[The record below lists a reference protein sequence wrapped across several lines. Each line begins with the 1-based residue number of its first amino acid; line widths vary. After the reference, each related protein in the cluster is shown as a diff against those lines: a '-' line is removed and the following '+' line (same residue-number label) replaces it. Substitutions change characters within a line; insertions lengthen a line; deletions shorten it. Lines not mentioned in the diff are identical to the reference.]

1 MRKSHSRSSAT
12 ATGLARS
19 HVAAAARHSS
29 FVIRISTSR
38 AFTLVE
44 LLISIAVMTF
54 LLLVLS
60 EMTSAA
66 GRAWRNGQNRTDA
79 FQSGRTA
86 LEIVSRELTPAVVDT
101 RTQFV
106 VAPGSI
112 LTSKGANN
120 VAAGSPALLWMS
132 PLGPEGSLVCVG
144 YYLLRDDTRQYYRLE
159 RIYIPPTNSTGAAS
173 AYFPKMVNAGNPQD
187 PTTRTSATDASWFTQ
202 TWDANA
208 FNEFDP
214 TNTSSVVSSAADGVV
229 AFWAQSLDL
238 LGNPIPLV
246 SNSTVHPPSQLAF
259 NSAAYFQMAT
269 STAFENGASF
279 VYLAKTPQSMK
290 ANRLPAA
297 IDLTTVVLENS
308 VLQRGAQIPTQ
319 VNDYSANGALDVNQ
333 SLADY
338 QTALQKNHIYNARVF
353 TTRVKL
359 ANGN

>member
-1 MRKSHSRSSAT
+1 VRSR
-12 ATGLARS
+12 
-19 HVAAAARHSS
+19 H
-29 FVIRISTSR
+29 

-60 EMTSAA
+60 EMTGAA
-66 GRAWRNGQNRTDA
+66 GRAWKSGQSRTDA

-86 LEIVSRELTPAVVDT
+86 LEIIARELTPAVVDT

-106 VAPGSI
+106 IAPASV
-112 LTSKGANN
+112 LTSVGANN
-120 VAAGSPALLWMS
+120 VAAGSPTLLWMS
-132 PLGPEGSLVCVG
+132 PLGQGGSLVCVG

-159 RIYIPPTNSTGAAS
+159 RIYIPATNSTGAAS
-173 AYFPKMVNAGNPQD
+173 TYFPKMVNAGNPLD
-187 PTTRTSATDASWFTQ
+187 PATRTSAVNANWFTQ
-202 TWDANA
+202 TWDATA

-214 TNTSSVVSSAADGVV
+214 SNTSAVVSSAADGVV
-229 AFWAQSLDL
+229 AFWAQCLDV

-246 SNSTVHPPSQLAF
+246 SNSTVHPQSQLAF

-279 VYLAKTPQSMK
+279 AYLAQTAQSMK

-297 IDLTTVVLENS
+297 IDLTAVVLEND
-308 VLQRGAQIPTQ
+308 VFQRGLQIPTQ
-319 VNDYSANGALDVNQ
+319 INDYTASGALDVNQ

-338 QTALQKNHIYNARVF
+338 QTALQKNRIYNARVF

-359 ANGN
+359 TNGN